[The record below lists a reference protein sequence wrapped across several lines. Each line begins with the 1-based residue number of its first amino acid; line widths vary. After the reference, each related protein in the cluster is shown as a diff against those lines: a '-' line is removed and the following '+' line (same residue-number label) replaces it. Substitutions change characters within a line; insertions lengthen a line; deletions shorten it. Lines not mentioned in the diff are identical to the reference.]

1 MSQHEGPGFPIG
13 KSGNVLSE
21 VKISKDMKTKKHC
34 TARSI
39 SKPSSV
45 SITVHRVLFIPSSW
59 HILPISL
66 SPQKRQEAAAHHH
79 KFFRCVSLYGV
90 PTNAAQLCSVR
101 GTNIGRLLTENSS
114 SHVLSLTCFSKTP
127 FLLCLLSA
135 GLLQRNVPSPMCSD
149 KIPSDT
155 TDFPKNPYV
164 STSMTQGLP
173 EKGGEK
179 QGGRCWS
186 KVKWQE

>member
-101 GTNIGRLLTENSS
+101 QTNTHVSLAKNLIVSFHMLALAEHPFSRSASEKCSFT
-114 SHVLSLTCFSKTP
+114 HVLWQNTIWHNWLSKEPLRFHFNDTGVAREGRWK
-127 FLLCLLSA
+127 A
-135 GLLQRNVPSPMCSD
+135 GR
-149 KIPSDT
+149 
-155 TDFPKNPYV
+155 
-164 STSMTQGLP
+164 
-173 EKGGEK
+173 
-179 QGGRCWS
+179 
-186 KVKWQE
+186 